1 MVQTTRTLEERLKSN
16 TYNAD
21 EFRMIV
27 EKLSGVEDQLEPKW
41 RLVLNNLTIKDAD
54 VLVNGAPN

>member
-16 TYNAD
+16 VYKED
-21 EFRMIV
+21 ELRMIV
-27 EKLSGVEDQLEPKW
+27 DKLVGVEDQLEPKW